1 MGRTSTNFQGRY
13 TAMLS
18 ESIRGYAQQLLEIRA
33 RETTTKKLLRGIGE
47 EQEEELTGA
56 CTMAV
61 GRRQACRQDLISLSD
76 VPERKKTSGTEE
88 EEAGKQ

>member
-18 ESIRGYAQQLLEIRA
+18 ESIRGYAQQLEEIYA
-33 RETTTKKLLRGIGE
+33 REITTKRMQRYMGE

-56 CTMAV
+56 CTAAV
-61 GRRQACRQDLISLSD
+61 
-76 VPERKKTSGTEE
+76 E
-88 EEAGKQ
+88 